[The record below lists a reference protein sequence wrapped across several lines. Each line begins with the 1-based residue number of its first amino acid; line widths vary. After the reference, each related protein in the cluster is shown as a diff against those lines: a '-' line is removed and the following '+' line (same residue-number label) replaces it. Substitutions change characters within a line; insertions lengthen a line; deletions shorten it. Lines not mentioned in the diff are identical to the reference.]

1 MIYINIGSNLKSENG
16 DRIFNIKK
24 AIDLDNEN
32 PDYWYLYAEILAKL
46 NKNSEAEL
54 AFKKVIQLD
63 PKNIDAWIDYSN
75 FLFDNTSKST
85 AINEVKKAIKS
96 NNNQGDLKLRLVA
109 MQISTGN
116 LAEAKSSLFEMQI
129 SDQNT
134 FKKLIDIYPEVLQV
148 EEMNQFFQPY
158 KDNPEK

>member
-1 MIYINIGSNLKSENG
+1 M
-16 DRIFNIKK
+16 
-24 AIDLDNEN
+24 
-32 PDYWYLYAEILAKL
+32 
-46 NKNSEAEL
+46 

-75 FLFDNTSKST
+75 FLFDNRSKST
-85 AINEVKKAIKS
+85 AISEVKKAIKS
-96 NNNQGDLKLRLVA
+96 NGNKEDLKLRLVA

-116 LAEAKSSLFEMQI
+116 LSEAKSSLSEMQN
-129 SDQNT
+129 SDKNT

-158 KDNPEK
+158 IDNPNK

>member
-1 MIYINIGSNLKSENG
+1 
-16 DRIFNIKK
+16 
-24 AIDLDNEN
+24 
-32 PDYWYLYAEILAKL
+32 
-46 NKNSEAEL
+46 L

-96 NNNQGDLKLRLVA
+96 NDNQVDLKLRLVA

-116 LAEAKSSLFEMQI
+116 LSEAKSNLSEMQN
-129 SDQNT
+129 SDQNI

-148 EEMNQFFQPY
+148 KEMNKFFQPY
-158 KDNPEK
+158 KDNPNK